1 MDKNFGENGDTYIHY
16 TTGMSQAVLDL
27 KDITPKDNKIVT
39 IISILVILVI
49 LIITQKS
56 LKLPIILIGLI
67 EFGIFINLSLCYLA
81 GEDINFMCY
90 IILSSIQLGSTVDYA
105 ILYTDKYQ
113 KNLEFMSA
121 NEAAYKALRDSAFS
135 ILTSVAIMAGC
146 CLSVTIVATN
156 TIVKQITW
164 LIARG
169 SIISGILTIVVLP
182 ALLVVFTGN
191 KKLKKRG
198 KQEAKLLKTLEKS
211 RKKKQAA

>member
-1 MDKNFGENGDTYIHY
+1 
-16 TTGMSQAVLDL
+16 
-27 KDITPKDNKIVT
+27 
-39 IISILVILVI
+39 
-49 LIITQKS
+49 
-56 LKLPIILIGLI
+56 
-67 EFGIFINLSLCYLA
+67 
-81 GEDINFMCY
+81 MCY

-135 ILTSVAIMAGC
+135 IITSVAIMSGC

-169 SIISGILTIVVLP
+169 SMISGFLTIVVLP

-198 KQEAKLLKTLEKS
+198 KQEAKILAALEKS
-211 RKKKQAA
+211 KKKKQSA

>member
-1 MDKNFGENGDTYIHY
+1 M
-16 TTGMSQAVLDL
+16 
-27 KDITPKDNKIVT
+27 
-39 IISILVILVI
+39 IS
-49 LIITQKS
+49 QKS
-56 LKLPIILIGLI
+56 IKLPIILVALI
-67 EFGIFINLSLCYLA
+67 EFGIFINLALCYIA
-81 GEDINFMCY
+81 NEDINFMCY

-113 KNLEFMSA
+113 KNLEFMPA

-135 ILTSVAIMAGC
+135 IMTSVAIMAGC
-146 CLSVTIVATN
+146 TLSVTLVATN

-169 SIISGILTIVVLP
+169 SIISGFLTIVVLP

-198 KQEAKLLKTLEKS
+198 REEAKLLKMVDKHTKTPIPD
-211 RKKKQAA
+211 KVV